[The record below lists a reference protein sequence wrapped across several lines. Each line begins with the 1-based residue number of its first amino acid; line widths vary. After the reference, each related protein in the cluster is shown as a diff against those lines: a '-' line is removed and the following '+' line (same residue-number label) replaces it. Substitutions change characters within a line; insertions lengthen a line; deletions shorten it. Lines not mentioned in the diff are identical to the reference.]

1 MLLGGLWHGASWNFV
16 IWGALH
22 GTYLLFVHANRKART
37 MLGLK
42 ARSENAAIIALAW
55 LATFFC
61 VVVAWVYFRAVDITS
76 AHNMLDAMLFSGS
89 VDLGSWKQVLSI
101 EFLLIPVGLL
111 IAFFAPNTPQFYEY
125 VLARKKFYWAAG
137 FYTGVL
143 VLLSV
148 IFAMRVE
155 DSPFLYFN
163 FLTEQ
168 ELCRILNPG
177 FFM

>member
-111 IAFFAPNTPQFYEY
+111 IAFFAPTHHNFTNMSWLVKSFIGLLGFI
-125 VLARKKFYWAAG
+125 LAFWCYCQS
-137 FYTGVL
+137 F
-143 VLLSV
+143 LLCALRTLHSSIL
-148 IFAMRVE
+148 IF
-155 DSPFLYFN
+155 
-163 FLTEQ
+163 
-168 ELCRILNPG
+168 
-177 FFM
+177 